1 MGRGFEKNQVGG
13 ILNKQDLEI
22 MKATLKKAWLEDFY
36 NFCMGIGGTTAE
48 VMGELLRTEAD
59 FRVILL
65 SLNTLHTD
73 MKEDEK
79 KALSPSFGN
88 MYPEGTHALSKC
100 FNETTVRTA
109 LEPYKQYLELFDE
122 VKQFYEKA
130 DEGGSK
136 TGSFQ
141 SIEDLIY
148 KENVK
153 MFEMSFEQQYHFGV
167 FYAWVKLREQEVRN
181 VRWIADMITCSKKD
195 RIDST
200 IVPIFQPRM
209 N

>member
-1 MGRGFEKNQVGG
+1 M
-13 ILNKQDLEI
+13 
-22 MKATLKKAWLEDFY
+22 
-36 NFCMGIGGTTAE
+36 
-48 VMGELLRTEAD
+48 
-59 FRVILL
+59 
-65 SLNTLHTD
+65 
-73 MKEDEK
+73 
-79 KALSPSFGN
+79 ALYPSFGN
-88 MYPEGTHALSKC
+88 MYPEGTHHLAKTC
-100 FNETTVRTA
+100 NETTVRAA

-122 VKQFYEKA
+122 VKQFYEQGGE
-130 DEGGSK
+130 EGGNK

-148 KENVK
+148 KENAK

-181 VRWIADMITCSKKD
+181 IRWIADMIMVNKKD